1 MFMSMLD
8 LNPDDFEIQDAD
20 AHEKVDSVGELS
32 EEMKEKL
39 TRIGLTLADE
49 SGAGTYLQ
57 RDQTASLCH
66 QKSANVEVMPIKQ
79 AMSTYDWVP
88 EYYWNVLKPETDK
101 FTQDAADQD
110 ASIQGYFIHGL
121 PGKIERLPVQTCLY
135 VESRNT
141 RQVVHNVIIAE
152 EGSEINIITG
162 CVAHGGIGRAMHEGI
177 SEFYVKKN
185 AKITFTMIHEWQEQM
200 EVRPRTAIMLD
211 ENASFINN
219 YIVLKPV
226 NTIQTNPIAYLNG
239 DNSRVMFQT
248 IVYGRQ
254 DSKMDLGTRAMLVG
268 KNTSAEIISRIIT
281 ADNANIIAR
290 GLISGQGTGCKGHLE
305 CRGLLLSN
313 TSRIDSIPE
322 LDAKNPDVSITH
334 EAAVGKISQDEI
346 NYLMARGA
354 TEDEATAMIINGFL
368 SFDLSEL
375 PPEIATDTKK
385 LVDKTMKGL

>member
-1 MFMSMLD
+1 MLD
-8 LNPDDFEIQDAD
+8 LNPDDFEIQDSD
-20 AHEKVDSVGELS
+20 AHEQVDSVGELS

-66 QKSANVEVMPIKQ
+66 QQKSGNVEVLPVKQ
-79 AMSTYDWVP
+79 AMAKYDWVQ
-88 EYYWNVLKPETDK
+88 EYYWNVIKPETDK

-141 RQVVHNVIIAE
+141 RQLVHNVIIAE

-200 EVRPRTAIMLD
+200 EVRPRTAIILD

-281 ADNANIIAR
+281 TDNANIIAR
-290 GLISGQGTGCKGHLE
+290 GLITGEGTGCRGHLE

-346 NYLMARGA
+346 NYLMTRGA
-354 TEDEATAMIINGFL
+354 TEEEATAMIINGFL

-375 PPEIATDTKK
+375 PPEIAVDTKN